1 MKGKGDKGRSKWS
14 ASPWGKGP
22 NCDTKAAKESWK
34 KLKMNIEQYK
44 NQSVSHAT
52 MRPQDLIPA
61 FLDVVRD
68 IAPAHYEQVLLLPFG
83 FVPSYA
89 REDEDSEWW
98 ESDECGH
105 RLEELFDLLNDHAP
119 EGFYFGSHP
128 GDGSDYGFWGIEGG
142 DDK

>member
-1 MKGKGDKGRSKWS
+1 
-14 ASPWGKGP
+14 
-22 NCDTKAAKESWK
+22 
-34 KLKMNIEQYK
+34 MNIEQYK
-44 NQSVSHAT
+44 DQSVSHAT

-68 IAPAHYEQVLLLPFG
+68 IAPAHYEQILLLPFG

-89 REDEDSEWW
+89 LEYEDSEWW

-105 RLEELFDLLNDHAP
+105 RLEELFDLLNEHAP

-128 GDGSDYGFWGIEGG
+128 GDGSDYGFWEIVA
-142 DDK
+142 DDMAL